1 MSHFLEWKKIY
12 FHHPFATEGHYP
24 MSTEATVVFRVESV
38 SHMGVLAMDVCAN
51 TGTSEKCHCSMT
63 GNFVKTVKR
72 FYSR

>member
-1 MSHFLEWKKIY
+1 
-12 FHHPFATEGHYP
+12 

-38 SHMGVLAMDVCAN
+38 SHMGVLAMDACAN